1 MGGGFL
7 GVNFLRWESAFLR
20 GVWGKVVFHEWFFV
34 VSLWFLGGETWEVDG
49 SFSRLGNVTLF

>member
-7 GVNFLRWESAFLR
+7 RVNFLGWESAFLR
-20 GVWGKVVFHEWFFV
+20 EVLGKSCVSWMVFCGEFV
-34 VSLWFLGGETWEVDG
+34 VLGGETWEVDG